1 MRKLLLISFLFLCV
15 SISGFSQANYKGGIG
30 ISLGSPS
37 GLNGKY
43 FVSDK
48 AAIEGIVGWSLNKW
62 SNSIGLTALYQI
74 HNVAFDVPEL
84 LWYYGIGGHVGV
96 ASWDED
102 GDPRTDE
109 GSTAWI
115 GLDLVIGIEYTIPNA
130 PINFSLEAVP
140 GINLLPDTSPGI
152 GANLGIR
159 YVFK

>member
-1 MRKLLLISFLFLCV
+1 MRKLFFLFLLLTSV
-15 SISGFSQANYKGGIG
+15 AFTTQAQRNYKGGIG
-30 ISLGSPS
+30 IALGSPS
-37 GLNGKY
+37 GINGKL
-43 FVSDK
+43 FLSEK
-48 AAIEGIVGWSLNKW
+48 SALELIAGWSFNEYSSSTGATL
-62 SNSIGLTALYQI
+62 LYQI
-74 HNVAFDVPEL
+74 HNVAFDVEEL
-84 LWYYGIGGHVGV
+84 LWYYGIGGHAGV

-102 GDPRTDE
+102 GDPATDE
-109 GSTAWI
+109 GSTAWV